1 MAASRNA
8 IDIEIETAENF
19 RRKGL
24 GTMVGAKLVL
34 HCIQNNIKPKWLA
47 ANEDSENLALRL
59 GFTKGEYYETF
70 QINY

>member
-1 MAASRNA
+1 
-8 IDIEIETAENF
+8 
-19 RRKGL
+19 
-24 GTMVGAKLVL
+24 MVGAKLVL
-34 HCIQNNIKPKWLA
+34 HCIQNNIEPKWLA